1 MLASFEMKPA
11 MERLYAPEI
20 LDESDL
26 PEPVL
31 HTIHNDLSRIHH
43 YLGDTAALVRALR
56 RDPLPIGSVLDIGCG
71 YGGVLREVQ
80 RKLGVRAVG
89 VDLRPPP
96 ANGLPFPILRAD
108 AVRDPLPQCDV
119 AVSLHTAH
127 HLEERELIELIR
139 NAGKSC
145 RRFVLIDLV
154 RHPLPLALF
163 RTFVAPLISRIN
175 AEDGC
180 TSVRRAYTPE
190 EMRAVAELALCRGK
204 NGTFT
209 HSVAPL
215 YIRQMLDI
223 TYR

>member
-1 MLASFEMKPA
+1 
-11 MERLYAPEI
+11 MERIYALEF
-20 LDESDL
+20 LDAPDL
-26 PEPVL
+26 PEPVADAAY
-31 HTIHNDLSRIHH
+31 HDLARIHH
-43 YLGDTAALVRALR
+43 YLGDTAALLRALR
-56 RDPLPIGSVLDIGCG
+56 RDPRPVRSVLDIGCG

-96 ANGLPFPILRAD
+96 HNGLGFPILRAD

-119 AVSLHTAH
+119 AISLHTAH
-127 HLEERELIELIR
+127 HLEERELIALIR

-163 RTFVAPLISRIN
+163 RAFVVPFVSRIN
-175 AEDGC
+175 GEDGC
-180 TSVRRAYTPE
+180 TSIRRAYTPE
-190 EMRAVAELALCRGK
+190 DLRAVAELALCRGRD
-204 NGTFT
+204 GTYK